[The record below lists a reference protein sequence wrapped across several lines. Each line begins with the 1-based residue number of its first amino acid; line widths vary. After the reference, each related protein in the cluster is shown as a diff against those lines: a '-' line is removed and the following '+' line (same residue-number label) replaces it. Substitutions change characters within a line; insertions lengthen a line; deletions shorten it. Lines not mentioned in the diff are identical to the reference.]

1 MSQLSLYIQDSTLN
15 KIEAMA
21 KEENVSISNWVK
33 QRIELSIESEWPDS
47 FFALYGSIK
56 DKSFKTPKKLNFKK
70 DSKRENF

>member
-47 FFALYGSIK
+47 FFTLYGSIK
-56 DKSFKTPKKLNFKK
+56 DKSFRYPKKLSFKK